1 MTPFQSTCV
10 IIFAIIAY
18 LIITDKN
25 VADYLTL
32 VFRMSKLNIERMF
45 WMIRL
50 HPKNPITNLIK
61 RWEYDK
67 IAKELQKEFNVSVS
81 NREDN

>member
-18 LIITDKN
+18 LIITDRN

-32 VFRMSKLNIERMF
+32 VFKMTKLNIERFF

-50 HPKNPITNLIK
+50 HPNNFITTWIQNRK
-61 RWEYDK
+61 YDK
-67 IAKELQKEFNVSVS
+67 MAKELMKEIKS
-81 NREDN
+81 